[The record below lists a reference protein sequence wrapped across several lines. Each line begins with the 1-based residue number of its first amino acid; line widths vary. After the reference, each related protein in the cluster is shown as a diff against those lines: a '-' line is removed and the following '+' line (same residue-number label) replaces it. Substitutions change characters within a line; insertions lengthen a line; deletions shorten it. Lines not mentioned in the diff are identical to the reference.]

1 MTKHTIIER
10 LRRLGQELKDY
21 FFPKNCLNC
30 RAEGAWLCES
40 CSDSLFFINAR
51 FCPFC
56 ETPAALFGVCDK
68 CRGAIGAQKVFSLF
82 LYSDQLAQ
90 KIIKNF
96 KYRYLQDIVKD
107 LEPLYRKFIYK
118 YKMLLEIKPD
128 SVLVPVPLH
137 WYKERERGF
146 NQAKEIAKIISKILD
161 LPVDDK
167 IIAKKSLTK
176 NQADIKMEERFANL
190 SGAFKILKSP
200 PKNIILVDDV
210 FTTGS
215 TIKEIAFVLRSVGAE
230 NIQAITF
237 ARG

>member
-1 MTKHTIIER
+1 M
-10 LRRLGQELKDY
+10 
-21 FFPKNCLNC
+21 
-30 RAEGAWLCES
+30 
-40 CSDSLFFINAR
+40 
-51 FCPFC
+51 
-56 ETPAALFGVCDK
+56 
-68 CRGAIGAQKVFSLF
+68 
-82 LYSDQLAQ
+82 
-90 KIIKNF
+90 
-96 KYRYLQDIVKD
+96 QDIVKD